1 MLNFSLFGPVFRFME
16 QIIEV
21 YRLMVRKK
29 PLIYNF
35 ILLLPWLV
43 RWWKGMGGGLSASV
57 RGNEESYAEQI
68 IKLSNEIAKFL
79 IR

>member
-1 MLNFSLFGPVFRFME
+1 
-16 QIIEV
+16 
-21 YRLMVRKK
+21 
-29 PLIYNF
+29 
-35 ILLLPWLV
+35 
-43 RWWKGMGGGLSASV
+43 MGGRGGEGGGGEGLSASV